1 MRILGKPARNFPH
14 IFVLKMPKIAR
25 TLLTSEAVVSLQEVT
40 PGFFRFVGTG
50 SRRAVGLAVS
60 MVALAF
66 LSACGSSNSI
76 TTTVT
81 CPGATGNFNN
91 ASLPAGSQWTYQ
103 LSGWFISST
112 TNAYAPY
119 TAAGVFTVDGKG
131 NIASG
136 FDDGF
141 GSNITGTYSI
151 SGNGTG
157 SMTVRLNSGAASGNS
172 LSWAVTLS
180 STNPG
185 SIYLIEADQGFN
197 SSGVAYQQTT
207 SAFSAAPSGTFVF
220 RTHVLTAGTALAGS
234 AANVG
239 VMTVSS
245 GAITGLNA
253 DVLLGGLAPSQR
265 TLGTTVA
272 NPAFT
277 VPDATGTGTVTF
289 ADSQGTSYTYLY
301 YVIDGQHFLLFDT
314 NTGLGLGRMEAQSVP
329 AGGFTNAALKG
340 GYIVGSRG
348 DTTASSAGGVNSVG
362 QFTAD
367 GKGNVTGGSYDTV
380 RDGSASLNA
389 AITSSG
395 TASVYSVAANGRT
408 TVTLNAGGTVV
419 QQIMY
424 LVSGS
429 RGFFLVSND
438 TSRVEDGTLEQQAF
452 SAGTTSFSGSDF
464 KGQSAFVMGG
474 SIAGTPSVGG
484 APLDRTGTLTSDG
497 NGNLGWAEVVNS
509 GGTINAPGC
518 LGGTYTVATN
528 GRAAASV
535 NSLSGNLVFYMVS
548 PNKAYLL
555 QGDSSTKISGGSAV
569 QLGSVVNPPGGF

>member
-1 MRILGKPARNFPH
+1 
-14 IFVLKMPKIAR
+14 MPKIAR

-50 SRRAVGLAVS
+50 SSRAVGLALS
-60 MVALAF
+60 LVALAF
-66 LSACGSSNSI
+66 LSACSSSSSI

-112 TNAYAPY
+112 TNGYTPY

-131 NIASG
+131 NITSG
-136 FDDGF
+136 FDDEF
-141 GSNITGTYSI
+141 VSNITGTYSI

-157 SMTVRLNSGAASGNS
+157 SMTIRLNSGTASGNS

-197 SSGVAYQQTT
+197 SSGVAYQQIT

-220 RTHVLTAGTALAGS
+220 RTHEVTAGTGVAGS
-234 AANVG
+234 AASVG
-239 VMTVSS
+239 AMTVSS

-265 TLGTTVA
+265 TLGTTVV

-277 VPDATGTGTVTF
+277 VPDATGRGTVTF
-289 ADSQGTSYTYLY
+289 ADSQGTSYTYFY

-314 NTGLGLGRMEAQSVP
+314 NTGLGLGRMEAQSAP
-329 AGGFTNAALKG
+329 PGGFTNASLNG
-340 GYIVGSRG
+340 GYVVGSRG

-380 RDGSASLNA
+380 RDGSPSLNA
-389 AITSSG
+389 AITSGG

-419 QQIMY
+419 QQVMY
-424 LVSGS
+424 LVSGA

-535 NSLSGNLVFYMVS
+535 NSLSSNLVFYMVS

-555 QGDSSTKISGGSAV
+555 QGDSSTQISGGSAV
-569 QLGSVVNPPGGF
+569 QLGSVVDPPGGF